1 MHIFALQ
8 TVDRCDSILSKKMSD
23 VGEEENE

>member
-8 TVDRCDSILSKKMSD
+8 TVDRCDSIFIEKTSD